1 LFSLIINPFG
11 ESYPEQD
18 TNLHT
23 PFHDIRNFIRK
34 GGIYFCT
41 GNPFFWHQNPITGKD
56 AEWSF
61 VKMINNFQSAT
72 DSLAFIKLGILTTM
86 PINPQEPVS
95 IEVYQNDRDI
105 DIVGMIVDE
114 KQKLKRFRAIT
125 PITGGTIPLIR
136 EIGDVTYP
144 LCAISYENG
153 YLLQSG
159 VWIENE
165 DDVEFQII
173 IKALSSLIK
182 KRFKSLTLHYFY
194 FK

>member
-1 LFSLIINPFG
+1 M
-11 ESYPEQD
+11 
-18 TNLHT
+18 
-23 PFHDIRNFIRK
+23 
-34 GGIYFCT
+34 
-41 GNPFFWHQNPITGKD
+41 FWGQ
-56 AEWSF
+56 
-61 VKMINNFQSAT
+61 V
-72 DSLAFIKLGILTTM
+72 
-86 PINPQEPVS
+86 
-95 IEVYQNDRDI
+95 
-105 DIVGMIVDE
+105 
-114 KQKLKRFRAIT
+114 
-125 PITGGTIPLIR
+125 IR